1 MPDRPATPYLLIDS
15 AIVRQNLERLA
26 LYAAE
31 HEIALRPHTKTHKST
46 LIAKMQLEFGAYGL
60 TVAKVGEAEVMSR
73 ATDDLLVAYPIVDS
87 QQAKR
92 LAKLA
97 RHKTVRVAVDSKFA
111 LETLG
116 GAARAESVTIGVLI
130 DLDVGPH
137 RTGVQTPG
145 ESLVLAEIAD
155 RAAGLRLDGLFCYPG
170 HIWAL
175 PEVQEPLLAQVSDL
189 LYETLGHW
197 AEHGMEATIVSGG
210 STPTCFQSHLMPEIN
225 EIRPGTYVFNDVN
238 TWRGGFCRLE
248 DCAARIISTVVSNSV
263 PGQVVLDA
271 GSKTLTS
278 DLCVPTPQ
286 SGHGYLPAFPDAKI
300 VKLSEEHAQVDV
312 RECKPAP
319 SLGERVAIIPN
330 HICPCVNL
338 QDRFWWKAE
347 DGSIE
352 SLPVD
357 ARGKIS

>member
-1 MPDRPATPYLLIDS
+1 MSDRPATPHLLIDGS
-15 AIVRQNLERLA
+15 VVRQNLERLA
-26 LYAAE
+26 IYAAE
-31 HEIALRPHTKTHKST
+31 NEIALRPHTKTHKSE
-46 LIAKMQLEFGAYGL
+46 LVAKMQVEFGAYGL

-73 ATDDLLVAYPIVDS
+73 AADDLLVAYPIVDP

-92 LAKLA
+92 LALLA

-111 LETLG
+111 LETLAS
-116 GAARAESVTIGVLI
+116 AARACAVTIGILI
-130 DLDVGPH
+130 DLDVGLH

-155 RAAGLRLDGLFCYPG
+155 RTAGLRLDGIFCYPG

-175 PEVQEPLLAQVSDL
+175 PEVQEPLLGQVSDL
-189 LYETLGHW
+189 LYETMGHW

-210 STPTCFQSHLMPEIN
+210 STPTCFQSHLVPEIN
-225 EIRPGTYVFNDVN
+225 EIRPGTYVYNDVN

-248 DCAARIISTVVSNSV
+248 DCAARVISTVVSNSV

-271 GSKTLTS
+271 GSKTLAG
-278 DLCVPTPQ
+278 DVCVPTPQ
-286 SGHGYLPAFPDAKI
+286 SGHGYFPAFPEASI

-312 RECKPAP
+312 RACKPPP

-330 HICPCVNL
+330 HICPCINL

-347 DGSIE
+347 DGSVE
-352 SLPVD
+352 PLCVD
-357 ARGKIS
+357 ARGRVN